1 MSQGERIFAYID
13 KGGEETINKWCLPSI
28 LCDCFPLPTA
38 AVTTECFDGCFG
50 SVTVS
55 AISTSSLPYGGM
67 ARILIAWLASKVY
80 YERAH
85 DVSINVFG
93 SEFLEEIGFQ
103 FWDRYEI
110 AEQMERISKTSFFI
124 VREGAAGK
132 ETNTIVLAKNMS
144 REKRRDSDIFNI
156 SLHKSFIDAVQK
168 DSVAMLASLMRYKS
182 NDPVFI
188 DTYMRLALS
197 K

>member
-1 MSQGERIFAYID
+1 
-13 KGGEETINKWCLPSI
+13 
-28 LCDCFPLPTA
+28 
-38 AVTTECFDGCFG
+38 
-50 SVTVS
+50 
-55 AISTSSLPYGGM
+55 M

-85 DVSINVFG
+85 EVSINVFG